1 MKQDSYKDDLKDKK
15 ILFIEDDK
23 FLATLFSDYFR
34 KHNLSVEWARDGNE
48 GLKKAQEIKPVLI
61 LLDLILPG
69 MDGYEVLKQ
78 LKKNPELKNIPVI
91 ILSNL
96 GQADE
101 IKRGL
106 DLGAESFLVKAQFD
120 INEIMNKIKERLIK

>member
-1 MKQDSYKDDLKDKK
+1 MEQNSSQDKK

-23 FLATLFSDYFR
+23 FISDLLNNYFK
-34 KHNLSVEWARDGNE
+34 KHGLSVEFVIDGEKGLERAR
-48 GLKKAQEIKPVLI
+48 EIKPALI

-69 MDGYEVLKQ
+69 MSGYEVLKQ
-78 LKKNPELKNIPVI
+78 LKADPELKDIPVI

-106 DLGAESFLVKAQFD
+106 ELGAESFLVKAQFD
-120 INEIMNKIKERLIK
+120 MDEIFNKIKQRIEQ